1 MKVDQ
6 QVVKTI
12 AQLAQLE
19 LKPDTIQEN
28 IDSMTDILNL
38 VNQMHEQD
46 TTGIE
51 PMAHPLD
58 AVQRLRE
65 DKVSETNQRELFQSI
80 APSTEDGLYLVP
92 KVIE

>member
-6 QVVKTI
+6 KVVEAI

-19 LKPDTIQEN
+19 LKQEDIEEN
-28 IDSMTDILNL
+28 IDSMTSILNL
-38 VNQMHEQD
+38 VDQMQNID
-46 TTGIE
+46 TSGVE

-65 DKVSETNQRELFQSI
+65 DLVSESDQHERFQAI
-80 APSTEDGLYLVP
+80 APATADGLYLVP

>member
-6 QVVKTI
+6 KVVEAI

-19 LKPDTIQEN
+19 LKPEDIQEN
-28 IDSMTDILNL
+28 IDSMTSILDL
-38 VNQMHEQD
+38 VDQMQNID
-46 TTGIE
+46 TSGVE

-65 DKVSETNQRELFQSI
+65 DFVSESDQHERFQAI
-80 APSTEDGLYLVP
+80 APATADGLYLVP

>member
-6 QVVKTI
+6 KVVEAI

-19 LKPDTIQEN
+19 LKQEDIQEN
-28 IDSMTDILNL
+28 IDSMTSILNL
-38 VNQMHEQD
+38 VDQMQNID
-46 TTGIE
+46 TSGVD

-65 DKVSETNQRELFQSI
+65 DLVSESDQHERFQAI
-80 APSTEDGLYLVP
+80 APATADGLYLVP
-92 KVIE
+92 KVIG